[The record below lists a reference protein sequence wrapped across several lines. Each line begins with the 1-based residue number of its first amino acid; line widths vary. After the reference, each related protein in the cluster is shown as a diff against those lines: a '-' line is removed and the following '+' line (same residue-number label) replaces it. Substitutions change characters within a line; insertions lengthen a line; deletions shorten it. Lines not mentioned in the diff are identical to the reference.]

1 MVQTKK
7 GFGWRMGFNKC
18 MSLKEKSQ
26 SCISP
31 CQYPIFKNFEYHEP
45 KRKDQSYII
54 SMPSS
59 HLPLQAFFAILPDGE
74 NFDGNGWSSARSV
87 LFWICCASFSWHS
100 PTCSFFT
107 RCPSVP
113 LLFSRLLW
121 VCGLFQLSSALL
133 EPFSPIGR
141 AKRDMELVLCFC
153 LQPLPHYSACTS
165 NLLAQFLSFL
175 GFFCSFLVNWSIDL
189 SSISVFSFLFGFPIL
204 HAHVNLVPTLWFW
217 LFEFGIGDEG
227 WIVRLHGCI
236 GY

>member
-1 MVQTKK
+1 
-7 GFGWRMGFNKC
+7 

-121 VCGLFQLSSALL
+121 VCGLFQLSSALFRSPL
-133 EPFSPIGR
+133 LTEPKEIWNW
-141 AKRDMELVLCFC
+141 FC
-153 LQPLPHYSACTS
+153 
-165 NLLAQFLSFL
+165 
-175 GFFCSFLVNWSIDL
+175 V
-189 SSISVFSFLFGFPIL
+189 SVFSPFLIFAMHFQFNCSIPVI
-204 HAHVNLVPTLWFW
+204 F
-217 LFEFGIGDEG
+217 
-227 WIVRLHGCI
+227 
-236 GY
+236 